1 MSGNEILKKQLEHS
15 RFLRALEY
23 VQKDARGTKK
33 LISSELLH
41 LNQIINNVTG
51 PTWRSQSTKV
61 KIPGG
66 IEKQFSIINN
76 PIVRARDILTESHAL
91 LQRDE
96 ISRAA
101 THLYTTLIKDHLF
114 SDANR
119 RTAVLAVVWLL
130 LERNIEINAQELHDI
145 PLGDISDPNNMT
157 TIENRINEL
166 ILRNQNSSKG

>member
-1 MSGNEILKKQLEHS
+1 MPGNEILKKQLEQA

-41 LNQIINNVTG
+41 LNQIINNATEA
-51 PTWRSQSTKV
+51 TWRNQAAKV

-66 IEKQFSIINN
+66 IEKQFRIINN
-76 PIVRARDILTESHAL
+76 PMVRARDILTEAHAI

-96 ISRAA
+96 VARAA
-101 THLYTTLIKDHLF
+101 THLYTHLIKEHLF

-130 LERNIEINAQELHDI
+130 LEKNIEINAQELHDI
-145 PLGDISDPNNMT
+145 PIGDISDLANLKKIEA
-157 TIENRINEL
+157 TISKL
-166 ILRNQNSSKG
+166 ISNVVLN

>member
-1 MSGNEILKKQLEHS
+1 MSGNEILKKQLEQT

-41 LNQIINNVTG
+41 LNQIINNATES
-51 PTWRSQSTKV
+51 TWRSQATKV

-66 IEKQFSIINN
+66 VEKQFSIINN
-76 PIVRARDILTESHAL
+76 PMVRARDILTEAHAV

-96 ISRAA
+96 NAQAA
-101 THLYTTLIKDHLF
+101 THLYTSLIKEHLF

-130 LERNIEINAQELHDI
+130 LEKNIEINAQELHDI
-145 PLGDISDPNNMT
+145 PIGDISDPANLKKIEA
-157 TIENRINEL
+157 TISRL
-166 ILRNQNSSKG
+166 IGK

>member
-1 MSGNEILKKQLEHS
+1 MPGNEILKKQLEQS

-41 LNQIINNVTG
+41 LNQIINNETMA
-51 PTWRSQSTKV
+51 TWRNQPAKIR
-61 KIPGG
+61 IPGG

-76 PIVRARDILTESHAL
+76 PMVRARDILTEAHSF

-96 ISRAA
+96 ISQAA
-101 THLYTTLIKDHLF
+101 THLYTGLIKEHLF

-130 LERNIEINAQELHDI
+130 LEKNIEINAQELHDI
-145 PLGDISDPNNMT
+145 PIGDISNAGNLKK
-157 TIENRINEL
+157 IESIISQL
-166 ILRNQNSSKG
+166 IANSAPK